1 MNIRH
6 IIAISSKFLIA
17 FCLCLATL
25 TPFFG
30 VSIINA
36 LWVSILITA
45 IGYPIGDLYVL
56 KKLGNFFATAIDF
69 GFVFIVLWLFAEPIV
84 DTPYNRL
91 LGAGIASLVIAV
103 SEFVY
108 HMFIEITNPLHP
120 SKADIKGHGYAVEV
134 GEEFAPAGD
143 KLINESD
150 EDK

>member
-6 IIAISSKFLIA
+6 VVAVSSKFLIV
-17 FCLCLATL
+17 FCISIATL

-36 LWVSILITA
+36 LWVSAVITA
-45 IGYPIGDLYVL
+45 IGYVIGDLYIL

-69 GFVFIVLWLFAEPIV
+69 GFVFIVLWLLAEPIV
-84 DTPYNRL
+84 DTPYNRM
-91 LGAGIASLVIAV
+91 LGAGIASFGIAA

-108 HMFIEITNPLHP
+108 HMFIEVTNPLHP
-120 SKADIKGHGYAVEV
+120 SKADVKGHGYAVEV
-134 GEEFAPAGD
+134 GEEFAPADD

>member
-6 IIAISSKFLIA
+6 IVAISSKFVIV
-17 FCLCLATL
+17 FGLCLSVL

-30 VSIINA
+30 VSILNA
-36 LWVSILITA
+36 LWVSVLITA

-56 KKLGNFFATAIDF
+56 KKLGNFFATVLDF
-69 GFVFIVLWLFAEPIV
+69 GFVFIVLFLLAEPII
-84 DTPYNRL
+84 DTTYNRL
-91 LGAGIASLVIAV
+91 LGAGITSLGIAA

-108 HMFIEITNPLHP
+108 HMFIEVTNPLHP
-120 SKADIKGHGYAVEV
+120 SKADVKGHGYAVEI
-134 GEEFAPAGD
+134 GEEFAPADD

>member
-6 IIAISSKFLIA
+6 LVAISSKFLIV
-17 FCLCLATL
+17 FCISLATL

-30 VSIINA
+30 VSVLNA
-36 LWVSILITA
+36 LWVSALITA

-56 KKLGNFFATAIDF
+56 KKLGNFFATGIDF
-69 GFVFIVLWLFAEPIV
+69 GFVFIVIWLFAEPIV
-84 DTPYNRL
+84 DTPVNRI
-91 LGAGIASLVIAV
+91 LGAGIASVGIAV

-108 HMFIEITNPLHP
+108 HMFIEVTNPLQP
-120 SKADIKGHGYAVEV
+120 SKADVKGHGYAVEV
-134 GEEFAPAGD
+134 GEEFAPSDD